1 MDETRPR
8 GEEPGVAGWDGV
20 DRRASTARPVVP
32 GRSPWWS
39 PDRMCG
45 QVLAGLTGNVGA
57 AAAVG
62 VLQFLTEHVQMIWH

>member
-1 MDETRPR
+1 M
-8 GEEPGVAGWDGV
+8 
-20 DRRASTARPVVP
+20 VP

-57 AAAVG
+57 VAAVG
-62 VLQFLTEHVQMIWH
+62 VLQFLAEHVQVIWH